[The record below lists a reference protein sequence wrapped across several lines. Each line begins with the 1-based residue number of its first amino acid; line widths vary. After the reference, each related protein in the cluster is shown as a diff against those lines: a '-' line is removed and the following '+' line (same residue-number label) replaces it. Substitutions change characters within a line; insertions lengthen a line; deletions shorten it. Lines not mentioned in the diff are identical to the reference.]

1 MFISHAKSEAS
12 MEARFVQRDLNKILG
27 KQCFLDSDDLRDL
40 SKLTEYVV
48 NSDALVLVQS
58 KGVLARPY
66 CLIELLTALKH
77 NVPIVGLS
85 LSARSSGRVVPRR
98 GRLNPNPNPALP
110 VPLTIT
116 LTRRCPPP
124 IRVPRVGPN
133 PDPIANPYPYPN
145 PNQATATSAMSS
157 RRRPSSSRTWTA
169 ASRRPTRARPPPS
182 PPMAGPTS
190 LRSCGYSNLT
200 S

>member
-1 MFISHAKSEAS
+1 

-40 SKLTEYVV
+40 SKLTQHVV

-85 LSARSSGRVVPRR
+85 LSACDSGRVVPRG
-98 GRLNPNPNPALP
+98 GRLNPNPKPAPARAL
-110 VPLTIT
+110 
-116 LTRRCPPP
+116 
-124 IRVPRVGPN
+124 N
-133 PDPIANPYPYPN
+133 NN
-145 PNQATATSAMSS
+145 PNQATSTSDTSS
-157 RRRPSSSRTWTA
+157 KSRT
-169 ASRRPTRARPPPS
+169 
-182 PPMAGPTS
+182 
-190 LRSCGYSNLT
+190 
-200 S
+200 

>member
-40 SKLTEYVV
+40 TKLRDHVV

-85 LSARSSGRVVPRR
+85 LSARSSGR
-98 GRLNPNPNPALP
+98 
-110 VPLTIT
+110 
-116 LTRRCPPP
+116 
-124 IRVPRVGPN
+124 
-133 PDPIANPYPYPN
+133 
-145 PNQATATSAMSS
+145 SS
-157 RRRPSSSRTWTA
+157 SKRRPA
-169 ASRRPTRARPPPS
+169 KP
-182 PPMAGPTS
+182 
-190 LRSCGYSNLT
+190 
-200 S
+200 

>member
-40 SKLTEYVV
+40 TKLRDHVV

-85 LSARSSGRVVPRR
+85 LSARSSGRSSSKRR
-98 GRLNPNPNPALP
+98 P
-110 VPLTIT
+110 
-116 LTRRCPPP
+116 
-124 IRVPRVGPN
+124 
-133 PDPIANPYPYPN
+133 ANPCPCPC
-145 PNQATATSAMSS
+145 PC
-157 RRRPSSSRTWTA
+157 PC
-169 ASRRPTRARPPPS
+169 P
-182 PPMAGPTS
+182 
-190 LRSCGYSNLT
+190 
-200 S
+200 